1 MNIVDDIFE
10 SVKFKINPDE
20 DYRKKYLSRF
30 LKRIYSLFGKE
41 KLFLFN
47 NLKILNG
54 KKIFILKKYY

>member
-20 DYRKKYLSRF
+20 DYRKKYLFRF
-30 LKRIYSLFGKE
+30 LKKIYSLFGKE

-47 NLKILNG
+47 NLK
-54 KKIFILKKYY
+54 F

>member
-20 DYRKKYLSRF
+20 DYRKKYLFRF

-47 NLKILNG
+47 NLKILN
-54 KKIFILKKYY
+54 KKEDIYLKKVL